1 MTKKQI
7 KRQKKNVR
15 RINELRR
22 QNSKI
27 SKSTNKVMNS
37 NYVEIKET
45 LKSPFDKNIPLED
58 YDSSIDNDEP
68 EFLTYV
74 DIKEHTYEEIFLG
87 GVKSM
92 MEDNYFRCVVGTRD
106 IKTTNLPSGENISR
120 VVSLSHSD
128 FTEFEERYKRTGETF
143 KTIEYKSRVIYI
155 TQWNSKYNCF
165 CVWKHVCKSPMFRMI
180 SGRTGSVTHKY
191 GEDSIIFSEYKNGKC
206 EYSVHPLF
214 GDEKFLNPFFPQT
227 T

>member
-27 SKSTNKVMNS
+27 SKSTNKEMNS

-45 LKSPFDKNIPLED
+45 LKSPFDKNIPLEE
-58 YDSSIDNDEP
+58 YDSSIDNDSP
-68 EFLTYV
+68 EFLTHV
-74 DIKEHTYEEIFLG
+74 DIKEHHYEEIFLG
-87 GVKSM
+87 GVKSWV
-92 MEDNYFRCVVGTRD
+92 DDQYYNFHVGTSD
-106 IKTTNLPSGENISR
+106 PQIVDKIDGGQMIYLKSPS
-120 VVSLSHSD
+120 VD
-128 FTEFEERYKRTGETF
+128 EFKEIEERYKRTGETF

-165 CVWKHVCKSPMFRMI
+165 CVWKHMCKNPMFRMTT
-180 SGRTGSVTHKY
+180 GMTGSVTHKY
-191 GEDSIIFSEYKNGKC
+191 GEDSIIFSEYKNGEN

-214 GDEKFLNPFFPQT
+214 DELVS
-227 T
+227 